1 MKKTVLLL
9 VIAVTLITAPSL
21 LACVHCKPI
30 NQSCAPGTIGAL
42 TCDWDDTTCIL
53 TGSCHGFAP
62 TETPLA
68 ADFTVASVERLDQP
82 NTNAAGAQLS
92 RLDSPTTSRVSHTR

>member
-9 VIAVTLITAPSL
+9 VIALTLVAAPSL
-21 LACVHCKPI
+21 MACVHCKPI
-30 NQSCAPGTIGAL
+30 NQSCAPGTIGAQM
-42 TCDWDDTTCIL
+42 CDWDDTHCIL
-53 TGSCHGFAP
+53 TGSCPGFAP
-62 TETPLA
+62 TESPLA

-92 RLDSPTTSRVSHTR
+92 RLDPPAVSRIDHAR